1 MEEHKKK
8 MIAPIVITGF
18 IILYYIFYF
27 GILIS
32 LLDGVWKFLLGVIP
46 LALAAAMIYVCIER
60 IKEIKDEVKIPL
72 VLHGGS
78 GVPDDQIQAAVKAGI
93 TKINFGTDLCYSFLD
108 EVFATDKNKV
118 AIDLFMYAPI
128 DAVKKFAESKIRLL
142 GAAGRV

>member
-32 LLDGVWKFLLGVIP
+32 LLDGVWKFLLGVIL

-60 IKEIKDEVKIPL
+60 IKEIR
-72 VLHGGS
+72 S
-78 GVPDDQIQAAVKAGI
+78 GEEDD
-93 TKINFGTDLCYSFLD
+93 
-108 EVFATDKNKV
+108 
-118 AIDLFMYAPI
+118 
-128 DAVKKFAESKIRLL
+128 L
-142 GAAGRV
+142 GKY

>member
-46 LALAAAMIYVCIER
+46 LALAAAMIYVCVER
-60 IKEIKDEVKIPL
+60 IKEIR
-72 VLHGGS
+72 S
-78 GVPDDQIQAAVKAGI
+78 GEEDD
-93 TKINFGTDLCYSFLD
+93 
-108 EVFATDKNKV
+108 
-118 AIDLFMYAPI
+118 
-128 DAVKKFAESKIRLL
+128 L
-142 GAAGRV
+142 GKY